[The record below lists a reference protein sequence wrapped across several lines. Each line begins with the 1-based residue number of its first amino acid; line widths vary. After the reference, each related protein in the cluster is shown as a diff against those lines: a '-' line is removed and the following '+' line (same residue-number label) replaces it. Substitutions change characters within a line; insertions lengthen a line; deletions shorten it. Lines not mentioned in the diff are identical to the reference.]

1 MGDSDKSDIPVV
13 AKFSMWAFRSG
24 ANLNMPGLAQKIF
37 VQPGNR
43 LKVVELATDMC

>member
-1 MGDSDKSDIPVV
+1 MGDSDKSDIV
-13 AKFSMWAFRSG
+13 AKFYMWAFRSA
-24 ANLNMPGLAQKIF
+24 ANLKMPGLAQKIF